1 MGKQIKFSFD
11 KGDSF
16 IVDLLEEEAPET
28 CRIIWEML
36 EKPWR
41 EKMILL
47 PSVLRPVPQFR

>member
-36 EKPWR
+36 ENHGGKND
-41 EKMILL
+41 
-47 PSVLRPVPQFR
+47 S